1 MKIGDFSKLTK
12 VSVRMLRYY
21 DKKGILKP
29 EYIDSSTGHRLYSTN
44 QVPLLQKI
52 IMLRDLNFSI
62 VEIKYIVDHWNQQY
76 LLDKMSKKLNAT
88 YEYIEEEKL
97 RANKLKE
104 AIEHIQKNEIEK
116 HYNISLKR
124 VEAIPIISLRRK
136 MNSPFEE
143 ELLWKELTE
152 FVIQNNITI
161 DQTRYNNIAIYHD
174 IEHADD
180 RVDIEVAFI
189 VKKLGTS
196 SGSICFRML
205 ESVDVMASMMVYGP
219 YSNLEVAYSS
229 LVQWLIEHNEYSIG
243 DYSRQI
249 TIVDYRH
256 TDNPQEYLTE
266 IQIPLVLIDSI

>member
-62 VEIKYIVDHWNQQY
+62 VEIKDIVDHWNQQY

-229 LVQWLIEHNEYSIG
+229 LVQWLVEHNEYSIG

>member
-21 DKKGILKP
+21 DKKEILKP
-29 EYIDSSTGHRLYSTN
+29 ECIDSYTGHRLYSTN

-62 VEIKYIVDHWNQQY
+62 VEIKDIVDHWNQQY
-76 LLDKMSKKLNAT
+76 LLDKMSNKLNAT

-124 VEAIPIISLRRK
+124 IEEIPIISLRRK

-143 ELLWKELTE
+143 ELLWKELTQ
-152 FVIQNNITI
+152 FVVQNNIAI

-174 IEHADD
+174 IEDTDD
-180 RVDIEVAFI
+180 RVDIEVTFI

-196 SGSICFRML
+196 SGNICFRML
-205 ESVDVMASMMVYGP
+205 ESVEVMASMMVYGP

-229 LVQWLIEHNEYSIG
+229 FVQWLIEHNEYSIG
-243 DYSRQI
+243 YYSRQI

-266 IQIPLVLIDSI
+266 IQIPLFLIDSI